1 MIHLN
6 IRVSL
11 FLVIVPSLGAQQPA
25 PGLRATSCPAADSVL
40 GPLTAQ
46 QRKSHLNGW
55 YSAAAD
61 RSFIR
66 IDNAVLSS
74 PGLGASVSWMGRD
87 TKSQSSAQVEVSVPT
102 TVLQARIDLQDSLS
116 ILVNDTLRLEFGAPK
131 APSFRGDR
139 MPRFAPIIAS
149 LSLSNFLALSRAATA
164 TVSFRGVNIKA
175 GQNELAALN
184 ALFRAFTCDVVL
196 PER

>member
-1 MIHLN
+1 MIHKS

-11 FLVIVPSLGAQQPA
+11 FLVIVPSFGTQQPA
-25 PGLRATSCPAADSVL
+25 PELRATSCPAADSVL
-40 GPLTAQ
+40 GPQTPQ

-61 RSFIR
+61 RSLIR
-66 IDNAVLSS
+66 IASAMLSA
-74 PGLGASVSWMGRD
+74 PGLGASLSWMGRD
-87 TKSQSSAQVEVSVPT
+87 TKSTSAAQVEVSVPT
-102 TVLQARIDLQDSLS
+102 TVLQTPIDLQDSLS
-116 ILVNDTLRLEFGAPK
+116 ILVNDTLRLEFGPPK
-131 APSFRGDR
+131 APTFRGDR

-164 TVSFRGVNIKA
+164 RVSFRGLNIKA
-175 GQNELAALN
+175 GQHELAAMN
-184 ALFRAFTCDVVL
+184 ALFRAFTCGVIL